1 MFGTQCRKINKC
13 SGRDMWS
20 FTIKVPAAEEAGE
33 ASEAAGSEV
42 AEVAASIVAEVSEEA
57 TTVDLITAEVDS
69 EEVQEAEAAIEVTE
83 AAIVVAGNEI
93 PALPT
98 PTHYFPLLATD
109 SFPFLQLK

>member
-1 MFGTQCRKINKC
+1 
-13 SGRDMWS
+13 MWS

-33 ASEAAGSEV
+33 ASEAADSGV
-42 AEVAASIVAEVSEEA
+42 AEAAASIAAEVSEEA
-57 TTVDLITAEVDS
+57 TTVDLITVEVDS
-69 EEVQEAEAAIEVTE
+69 EEAQEAEAAIEVTE

-109 SFPFLQLK
+109 SFPFLQLKYKYYLL